1 MKRGIALLIGCA
13 CLLTGCS
20 ALLDREYSTSEPHT
34 SKFWE
39 SEQTGILRAE
49 NYQDIVNDLLL
60 LIEQHTEQA
69 TLRLYQ
75 YEGEEPVADL
85 MAQAAKE
92 VQEET
97 PMGAYAVE
105 YITSSSQRKTDFYEI
120 ALQISYNRTADQLN
134 ALVTT
139 TSTEALSG
147 LLDAAL
153 DEGRQELAVRITSWT
168 EESEGQIQSA
178 VQSVR
183 RMRGMNETP
192 PWTIHCYPKTGPVR
206 LIEFVWG
213 DSEGISAESK

>member
-1 MKRGIALLIGCA
+1 MRRGAALLMGCI

-20 ALLDREYSTSEPHT
+20 ALLDREYHSSQPHT

-60 LIEQHTEQA
+60 LIERHTEQA

-75 YEGEEPVADL
+75 YEGEIPVADL

-105 YITSSSQRKTDFYEI
+105 YIASSSQRKNDFYEI
-120 ALQISYNRTADQLN
+120 ALQISYQRTADQLN
-134 ALVTT
+134 ALVTA
-139 TSTEALSG
+139 TSAEALSS

-153 DEGRQELAVRITSWT
+153 EEGREELAVQITSWT
-168 EESEGQIQSA
+168 EESEGQIRTA
-178 VQSVR
+178 VEQVR
-183 RMRGMNETP
+183 QARGLEETP
-192 PWTIHCYPKTGPVR
+192 PWTIRCDPKTGPVR
-206 LIEFVWG
+206 LVEFVWG
-213 DSEGISAESK
+213 NSQESFREAE